1 MSVTII
7 NKMNNTHSWST
18 PIDKLMLWKGSWHK
32 YDSKLSNTFLRLH
45 FDQLIITADTKI
57 LESFNMHHKMK
68 GIYKEDVL
76 ILIVTSVSKEIRKI
90 KFQLKSNSGQ
100 CLQLLGQH
108 FPVISHSNLQA
119 SIVNAKYRNMD
130 DVLKHALESKQH
142 GTSPLNIPSSFDNFI
157 KICLMDPTFPQLVFE
172 AEKIINDFSAKMN
185 PNRYIPGQSS
195 ALRKSRL
202 EGKVSLLPK
211 PRRPGSTDRLSTE
224 ARRPSTA
231 GHRSSSAEPAR
242 GTFGA
247 GRLSREA
254 SATKLPLNGRSRS
267 QQAERFGQSSMTPL
281 RPISAV
287 AWQRAE
293 CSRVGDALAARGG
306 GAAPAMALIRPLTIA
321 RFVDIASALL
331 SAITRDTKLNTDN
344 YVTKLPH
351 LSKRLLYPGTVSK
364 SWLKTVNT
372 LHAFPHALAL
382 IAYLLDLVNHI
393 EMPISDDTLYV
404 GKDEFACLRRDY
416 LYKCW
421 IRFQEPGHQFV
432 DLDEEYLQNLKI
444 LLGNDEEKIAELNQI
459 IKKYE
464 TCLEDEVEAAARAD
478 EARRAERREALLGG
492 LRALKAARRANRADY
507 DAQCTLK
514 TDYVDAIKQLDT
526 EIERATAESQQLK
539 QELESQPLSVE
550 QRTKL
555 LDEVDYALRVQ
566 DSKRSLAEQIGKM
579 VLTKETELA
588 LWQKKTLDSCVEYKQ
603 GLIHLSAQFPDLV
616 SLAIDEKELM
626 SAECAVR
633 VSCGLEAL
641 KVLATSLAQRRH
653 HHAREKTA
661 LARKRAALLD
671 ETRAK
676 IREMKTT
683 VQREQDMLDSETSKE
698 ADDVAATA
706 AELRELNARMEELK
720 LQQEEYNRTENEL
733 QFWEQQNEAWRSRLT
748 ALQEYIEAQR
758 AESKRVLEA
767 AREKRVKLVVNS
779 IQQWNEKLAQ

>member
-1 MSVTII
+1 
-7 NKMNNTHSWST
+7 
-18 PIDKLMLWKGSWHK
+18 
-32 YDSKLSNTFLRLH
+32 
-45 FDQLIITADTKI
+45 
-57 LESFNMHHKMK
+57 
-68 GIYKEDVL
+68 
-76 ILIVTSVSKEIRKI
+76 
-90 KFQLKSNSGQ
+90 
-100 CLQLLGQH
+100 
-108 FPVISHSNLQA
+108 
-119 SIVNAKYRNMD
+119 
-130 DVLKHALESKQH
+130 
-142 GTSPLNIPSSFDNFI
+142 
-157 KICLMDPTFPQLVFE
+157 
-172 AEKIINDFSAKMN
+172 MN

-267 QQAERFGQSSMTPL
+267 QQADRFGQSSMTPL
-281 RPISAV
+281 RSSHYAARPTTTPVRTPSEDRASRNWQTSLDRALAFVTIKDQRPISAV

-293 CSRVGDALAARGG
+293 CSRVGDALSARGG

-421 IRFQEPGHQFV
+421 IRFQEPGHQFA

-444 LLGNDEEKIAELNQI
+444 LLGNDEEKIAELKQI

-492 LRALKAARRANRADY
+492 LRALKGARRANRADY
-507 DAQCTLK
+507 DAQSTLK
-514 TDYVDAIKQLDT
+514 TDYVDVIKQLDS

-720 LQQEEYNRTENEL
+720 LQQEEYTRTENEL
-733 QFWEQQNEAWRSRLT
+733 QFWEQQNDAWRSRLT

-758 AESKRVLEA
+758 AEAKRVLDA
-767 AREKRVKLVVNS
+767 AREKRIKLVVNS

>member
-1 MSVTII
+1 
-7 NKMNNTHSWST
+7 
-18 PIDKLMLWKGSWHK
+18 
-32 YDSKLSNTFLRLH
+32 
-45 FDQLIITADTKI
+45 
-57 LESFNMHHKMK
+57 
-68 GIYKEDVL
+68 
-76 ILIVTSVSKEIRKI
+76 
-90 KFQLKSNSGQ
+90 
-100 CLQLLGQH
+100 
-108 FPVISHSNLQA
+108 
-119 SIVNAKYRNMD
+119 
-130 DVLKHALESKQH
+130 
-142 GTSPLNIPSSFDNFI
+142 
-157 KICLMDPTFPQLVFE
+157 
-172 AEKIINDFSAKMN
+172 MN

-267 QQAERFGQSSMTPL
+267 QQADRFGQSSMTPL
-281 RPISAV
+281 RSSHYAARPTTTPVRTPSEDRASRN
-287 AWQRAE
+287 WQTSLDR
-293 CSRVGDALAARGG
+293 ALAFV
-306 GAAPAMALIRPLTIA
+306 TI
-321 RFVDIASALL
+321 
-331 SAITRDTKLNTDN
+331 
-344 YVTKLPH
+344 
-351 LSKRLLYPGTVSK
+351 
-364 SWLKTVNT
+364 
-372 LHAFPHALAL
+372 
-382 IAYLLDLVNHI
+382 
-393 EMPISDDTLYV
+393 
-404 GKDEFACLRRDY
+404 KDQ
-416 LYKCW
+416 
-421 IRFQEPGHQFV
+421 RFQEPGHQFV

-633 VSCGLEAL
+633 
-641 KVLATSLAQRRH
+641 
-653 HHAREKTA
+653 
-661 LARKRAALLD
+661 D

-720 LQQEEYNRTENEL
+720 LQQED
-733 QFWEQQNEAWRSRLT
+733 WRSRLT